1 MIQLDDIK
9 VFGANTICMIL
20 AKTQNINAD
29 LQSILLMMTIMYTIA
44 RTVTEVQKYYNNKDN
59 KDQDKHTS

>member
-20 AKTQNINAD
+20 AKAQSVNAN
-29 LQSILLMMTIMYTIA
+29 LQSILLMMTIMYTVA
-44 RTVTEVQKYYNNKDN
+44 RTVTEVQKYYNNKDS